1 MDLIQRQMKN
11 PINLTNLTNPNLNAI
26 IVTRRDT
33 GSGNAKS
40 INLMKKRRTLM
51 LPPRKAMISREHSVA
66 PLSNL
71 AMPGLVILLQIT
83 MSYMITIHLLN
94 IIHFWGSFSWVLG
107 ASKLQS
113 MVLAQSLLLC
123 IHVPA
128 PIQSNSG
135 TVTISL
141 PLMATYYPCIALIN
155 LVEKSKSNQVKL
167 F

>member
-1 MDLIQRQMKN
+1 MINL
-11 PINLTNLTNPNLNAI
+11 INLTNPTNPNLNAI

-33 GSGNAKS
+33 GSRNTES
-40 INLMKKRRTLM
+40 VNLMKRRRMLM
-51 LPPRKAMISREHSVA
+51 LPPRKVMISRAHSVA

-83 MSYMITIHLLN
+83 MSYVITIHLLN
-94 IIHFWGSFSWVLG
+94 TIHFWGSFSQVLE

-123 IHVPA
+123 IHILA
-128 PIQSNSG
+128 PIQLNSG

-141 PLMATYYPCIALIN
+141 PLMATYYPCVALIN
-155 LVEKSKSNQVKL
+155 LVEKSESNQVKL